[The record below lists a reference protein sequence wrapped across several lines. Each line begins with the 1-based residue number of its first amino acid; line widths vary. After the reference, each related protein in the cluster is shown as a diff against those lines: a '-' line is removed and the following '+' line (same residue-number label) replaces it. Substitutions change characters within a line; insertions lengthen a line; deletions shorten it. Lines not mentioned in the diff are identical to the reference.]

1 MITSPLVVPSFAKVN
16 LSLRILGK
24 RPDNYHEIQTV
35 LQTVSLHDTLSFLA
49 TLNGPVA
56 FTCDNPSIP
65 VDDNNLVVKAAKAL
79 REKFQVTGSCQ
90 IHLTKHIPVQAG
102 LGGGSSN
109 AAITILAL
117 TRLWN
122 LPVNSPDLL
131 EMAGTL
137 GADVPFFI
145 EGGCAMATG
154 IGTTLTPLPDLPQLP
169 ILIVSPAVSVSTAT
183 AYQAL
188 KAAALTTSNSVS
200 RLAISRTQALFSDSK
215 QWVLCDHLAND
226 FERVIFDI
234 SPEIRRVKEAMIQAG
249 ARCALLA
256 GSGSSVF
263 GIFDSD
269 EVLRSA
275 AQALKQENDW
285 RIFSCVTLSR
295 DEYLRALSSAFA
307 GRLNEGF

>member
-1 MITSPLVVPSFAKVN
+1 MITSPISIRSFAKVN

-35 LQTVSLHDTLSFLA
+35 LQTVSLHDQLKFVTTAGGKLVL
-49 TLNGPVA
+49 
-56 FTCDNPSIP
+56 TCDNPSIP
-65 VDDNNLVVKAAKAL
+65 VDENNLVVKAAEAL
-79 REKFQVTGSCQ
+79 RKKFRVTKSCE
-90 IHLTKHIPVQAG
+90 IHLTKRIPVQAG

-109 AAITILAL
+109 AAVTLWAL

-122 LPVNSPDLL
+122 LPATHHDLL
-131 EMAGTL
+131 ELAARL

-145 EGGCAMATG
+145 EGGCALATG
-154 IGTTLTPLPDLPQLP
+154 IGTNLAPIPDLPQQQ
-169 ILIVSPAVSVSTAT
+169 ILLIAPAVTVSTAA

-188 KAAALTTSNSVS
+188 NAPALTTSDSVS
-200 RLAISRTQALFSDSK
+200 RLAISRTQAIFSDSK
-215 QWVLCDHLAND
+215 QWVLCDHLEND

-234 SPEIRRVKEAMIQAG
+234 EPEIRRVKEALIQAG

-263 GIFDSD
+263 GIFDKN
-269 EVLRSA
+269 EVLRNA
-275 AQALKQENDW
+275 AETLQQESGW

-295 DEYLRALSSAFA
+295 DEYLHALSSAIP
-307 GRLNEGF
+307 GR